1 MPVKKLYV
9 LNVKIQH
16 ASAAYMFPAALIR
29 SYSKQPEKK
38 KAKKSEGKETKS
50 PKSLAKMKMK
60 KKKTTAFFLK
70 LENLPKDAT

>member
-16 ASAAYMFPAALIR
+16 ASAAYIFPAALIR

-38 KAKKSEGKETKS
+38 KAKKSEGKELKS
-50 PKSLAKMKMK
+50 PKSLAKMM